1 MGTYSQGGLPYTNQR
16 LVKDCLRKWDLS
28 WGLNSQPGEEGM
40 EFLRRGNKKVFQYKN
55 SIRDALG
62 KK

>member
-1 MGTYSQGGLPYTNQR
+1 MGSIGYYGSICQGGLPYANQG

-40 EFLRRGNKKVFQYKN
+40 EFLCRGKKKV
-55 SIRDALG
+55 SI
-62 KK
+62 